1 VGAYAITRRGTEREA
16 PVVAAPVDARLRP
29 EEEIG
34 ADLLDLVRRCQ
45 SRDPDAWR
53 AFLSP
58 LQEIGRRTLRSFR
71 LSAADAEDIIADVL
85 ITLYAGGLSQFRGG
99 TVAELVAFLKA
110 VVRNRAIDFVKGQKR
125 QEGYPE
131 DLATQTATPGPSD
144 FSSEISEEECLE
156 FLRQEVARL
165 KREDRE
171 LYVMKARGMKER
183 EIAELT
189 RRPPGTISSQIARL
203 LERLRSS
210 LKDRGCI

>member
-1 VGAYAITRRGTEREA
+1 
-16 PVVAAPVDARLRP
+16 VDARLPP
-29 EEEIG
+29 EEAID

-45 SRDPDAWR
+45 GGDPDAWR

-58 LQEIGRRTLRSFR
+58 LQEIGRRALRSFR
-71 LSAADAEDIIADVL
+71 LPTADSEDILAEAL
-85 ITLYAGGLSQFRGG
+85 TALYAGGLSQFRGS
-99 TVAELVAFLKA
+99 TVAEFVAFLKA

-131 DLATQTATPGPSD
+131 ELAAKTARSD
-144 FSSEISEEECLE
+144 FSTEISEEECLE

-171 LYVMKARGMKER
+171 LYLMKARGMKER

-189 RRPPGTISSQIARL
+189 GRPPGTIASQIARL
-203 LERLRSS
+203 LDRLRAS
-210 LKDRGCI
+210 LKDRGCV